1 MSTVE
6 VQELDSAPGLG
17 LLYPKAV
24 LTGFTRSGK
33 ELPGT
38 GYLRRAVEVDRAQL
52 AQYSRVCG
60 FGLTD
65 TLPVTY
71 PHILAFPMAVKLMT
85 APGFPFPLVGLVHI
99 GNRIHQLRPVRAGE
113 PLDLRVWAQNLG
125 AHDRGRQFEVVSE
138 ASVGEEVV
146 WREVSTY
153 LRREK
158 SSGGKES
165 RPDTPE
171 LPEPA
176 ALWRVPKDIGRRY
189 AKVSGDSNPIH
200 LYPLSAKLFG
210 FPRHIAHGMWSKARC
225 LAAFEGR
232 LPDVYTAE
240 VSFKLPILLPGKVA
254 FRTEHIGAGWAFDL
268 RAAKDGRPHLA
279 GTIS

>member
-6 VQELDSAPGLG
+6 VQELDHAPGLG

-24 LTGFTRSGK
+24 LTGFSRGGK

-38 GYLRRAVEVDRAQL
+38 GYLRRAVPVDLAHL
-52 AQYSRVCG
+52 AQYNRVCG

-65 TLPVTY
+65 LLPPTY

-99 GNRIHQLRPVRAGE
+99 GNRIEQLRPLRADQA
-113 PLDLRVWAQNLG
+113 LDLRVWSQNLAG
-125 AHDRGRQFEVVSE
+125 HERGRQFEVVSE
-138 ASVGEEVV
+138 ASVDGELA

-165 RPDTPE
+165 RPETPE
-171 LPEPA
+171 LPEPNGV
-176 ALWRVPKDIGRRY
+176 WRVAKDIGRRY

-200 LYPLSAKLFG
+200 LHPLSAKLFG

-232 LPDVYTAE
+232 LPAAYTAE

-254 FRTEHIGAGWAFDL
+254 FRTTRIGEGWEFDL
-268 RAAKDGRPHLA
+268 RAARDGRPHLA